1 MRNVFVYGK
10 DWACVCV
17 CMCVSLS
24 GICVFLKALW
34 GIFKCFFFCSFS
46 MFKIL
51 LPFSLILICA
61 VWVFVSFPESCVQGR
76 VPYTSYEQLLLQ
88 TVFIFKPTNVHI
100 YQSFPGLCVIPI
112 HTHIQCQVA
121 ALTCLCL
128 NTRLEQVP
136 HQALIHTVSAADWN
150 GPVALPHNVGIVLY
164 YWWLHHA
171 KTTSWNSSCGFSG
184 SSATDLKAPCCRSR
198 QFHKYSINNKIM

>member
-17 CMCVSLS
+17 CVWVWGAYVYFWRRYGGYLS
-24 GICVFLKALW
+24 V
-34 GIFKCFFFCSFS
+34 FFFCSFS

-76 VPYTSYEQLLLQ
+76 VPYTSYEQLLMQ

-121 ALTCLCL
+121 ALTCLWL

-150 GPVALPHNVGIVLY
+150 RPVAYHTMLALSCTTNDCIMQRQLHETLHAVSAVLQPQTWKHLVVAVGNFTNIPLII
-164 YWWLHHA
+164 
-171 KTTSWNSSCGFSG
+171 K
-184 SSATDLKAPCCRSR
+184 
-198 QFHKYSINNKIM
+198 